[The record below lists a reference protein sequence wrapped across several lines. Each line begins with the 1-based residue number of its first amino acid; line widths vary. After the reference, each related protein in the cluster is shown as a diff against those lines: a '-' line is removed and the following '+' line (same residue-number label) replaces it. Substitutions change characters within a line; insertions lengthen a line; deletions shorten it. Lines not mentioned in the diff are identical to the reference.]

1 MRRSEINGIPLYGDD
16 LPGRFTAHLVFGT
29 GIVDEPFPRL
39 GITELAGQLALAA
52 VADAAR
58 ACDET
63 VFVAEDRFTRF
74 SASGEPDRVA
84 AFMNLLCHALAG
96 PPVDGLAAAV
106 RKVQARQLREER
118 RDRFQE
124 RELGYRYGL
133 RGPGKVAWAAPA
145 VAHIGAADVRAWA
158 DARFTRDGAVLA
170 VSGRPPEA
178 LDPRLP
184 APSHGPRAGRPAVDP
199 LPEVTGCWIEGAEG
213 YGEQVTLSFEGP
225 ATPAGHLAADIARV
239 RALRDERVAVDL
251 TGSLEIASSYVGGG
265 RMLFWLVADTD
276 ELGVQAVADGLDA
289 VLRELAEHGPAED
302 EVRRA
307 ERAWSERL
315 DGDDERHGQLVIAA
329 LDHLAGL
336 EVFDV
341 DGVRARL
348 ASLGPA
354 DVRAALAAYP
364 STAVLTLPEHCAPGP
379 DSPFAPSPDRSGGGF
394 HEAYEYRP
402 KLFGPAGRAERM
414 YLSDEGLAHWTTYC
428 HHAVRW
434 HQVAGLGVF
443 PEARRVLYGEHG
455 TVIDIQADWYKSGG
469 DLIAAVDARV
479 PASLCFPMGE
489 AGPI

>member
-1 MRRSEINGIPLYGDD
+1 MRRTEINGIPLYWDD
-16 LPGRFTAHLVFGT
+16 VPGQFAVHLVFGT
-29 GIVDEPFPRL
+29 GIVDEPLPRL

-58 ACDET
+58 ACDEIACA
-63 VFVAEDRFTRF
+63 AEDRFTRF
-74 SASGEPDRVA
+74 SASGEPERVA
-84 AFMNLLCHALAG
+84 EFVNLLCRALAE
-96 PPVDGLAAAV
+96 PPVDGLAVAV
-106 RKVQARQLREER
+106 RRVQARRLREECW
-118 RDRFQE
+118 DRFQE
-124 RELGYRYGL
+124 RELGFRYGL
-133 RGPGKVAWAAPA
+133 RGPGRVAWAAPA

-158 DARFTRDGAVLA
+158 AERFTRDGAVL
-170 VSGRPPEA
+170 VLSGRPPTA

-184 APSHGPRAGRPAVDP
+184 QPPHGPRAGRPVVEP
-199 LPEVTGCWIEGAEG
+199 LPDVAGCWIEGPDG
-213 YGEQVTLSFEGP
+213 YGEQVTVSFEGP
-225 ATPAGHLAADIARV
+225 ATPAGHLAADIARG
-239 RALRDERVAVDL
+239 RALSDERVTVNL
-251 TGSLEIASSYVGGG
+251 TGSLEVAFSYVGGG
-265 RMLFWLVADTD
+265 RMLFWLVAETD
-276 ELGVQAVADGLDA
+276 ELGVQGVAEGLDA
-289 VLRELAEHGPAED
+289 TLRELVERGPAEG

-315 DGDDERHGQLVIAA
+315 DGDDQRHGHLVTAA

-341 DGVRARL
+341 AGVRARL

-354 DVRAALAAYP
+354 DVRTALAAYD

-379 DSPFAPSPDRSGGGF
+379 DSPFAAEPDRSGGAF

-402 KLFGPAGRAERM
+402 KFFGPAGRADRM
-414 YLSDEGLAHWTTYC
+414 YLSDEGLAHWTTNC

-443 PEARRVLYGEHG
+443 PEGRRVLYGECG

-479 PASLCFPMGE
+479 PASLRFPMGE
-489 AGPI
+489 AEPI